1 MRKHSIIIIL
11 GTAHR
16 LREQGKQSPDGRL
29 IECIY
34 SREIAKEI
42 AAKLQGMGYHVVTD
56 FEPLDLPRSMQS
68 PSLKVER
75 QRELALRVNYVN
87 ELCRQEGAK
96 NVLYVSIH
104 VDASGKDG
112 KWHAPN
118 GWSVR
123 VSVKASA
130 ESRRLANC
138 LFDVAKVH
146 GLHMRQP
153 LATQK
158 YWPQSLKVLNNTA
171 CPAVLTENLFQD
183 NLDDVDFLLS
193 DEGRHVIE
201 RLHVEGIIKYIE
213 SL

>member
-1 MRKHSIIIIL
+1 MNKDSIIVAL

-34 SREIAKEI
+34 SREIVKEI

-68 PSLKVER
+68 PSPKVER
-75 QRELALRVNYVN
+75 QRELAMRVNYVN

-96 NVLYVSIH
+96 NVLYVSVH
-104 VDASGKDG
+104 VNASGSDG
-112 KWHAPN
+112 KWHSAN
-118 GWSVR
+118 GWQVC
-123 VSVKASA
+123 VGTKASA
-130 ESRRLANC
+130 HSKMLADC
-138 LFDVAKVH
+138 LYDAAKKH
-146 GLHMRQP
+146 GLKMRQP
-153 LATQK
+153 SPAQK
-158 YWPQSLKVLNNTA
+158 WWQQELYVLNNTQ

-183 NLDDVDFLLS
+183 NIDDVDFLLS

-201 RLHVEGIIKYIE
+201 RVHVEGIIKYIE

>member
-16 LREQGKQSPDGRL
+16 LRYPGKQSPDGRL
-29 IECIY
+29 HEAIY
-34 SREIAKEI
+34 SRERVKGV
-42 AAKLQGMGYHVVTD
+42 AAELRAYGYHVMTD
-56 FEPLDLPRSMQS
+56 YEPLDLPTSMQS
-68 PSLKVER
+68 NSHVTETS
-75 QRELALRVNYVN
+75 RELAMRVATVN
-87 ELCRQEGAK
+87 KVCQQEGAA

-104 VDASGKDG
+104 VDASGSDG
-112 KWHAPN
+112 QWHSPN

-123 VSVKASA
+123 VSPKASA
-130 ESRRLANC
+130 ESKLLANC

-158 YWPQSLKVLNNTA
+158 YWPQSLKVLNDTA